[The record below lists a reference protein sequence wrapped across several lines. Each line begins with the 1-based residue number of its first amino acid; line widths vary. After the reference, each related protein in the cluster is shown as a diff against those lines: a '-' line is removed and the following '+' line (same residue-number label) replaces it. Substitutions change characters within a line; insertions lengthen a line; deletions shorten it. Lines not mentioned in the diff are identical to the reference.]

1 MGRHRDL
8 NPGPPACEPG
18 VVAITLRGLQLHFVA
33 FITSEVSIFELR
45 LKEVSDEC
53 LRLGAVDVL
62 CIPADVGIER
72 ECRDAIKKTVQH
84 FGRKV
89 I

>member
-1 MGRHRDL
+1 MRVRSRSHYATG
-8 NPGPPACEPG
+8 AS
-18 VVAITLRGLQLHFVA
+18 TTHFVA
-33 FITSEVSIFELR
+33 FITSEVSIFEFR
-45 LKEVSDEC
+45 LKEVSEEC

-72 ECRDAIKKTVQH
+72 ECRDAIKKTVDH

-89 I
+89 V